1 MKDQNLRTYLND
13 HRAGAEAGL
22 QLAEDCRDHNPT
34 GPLHD
39 FLSALV
45 TEIEEDIEQL
55 EQLHGRL
62 HSAENPL
69 KKTSAWLFSKVSR
82 LKLENALLEY
92 SDLSRLEELEA
103 LMLGVRGKLALW
115 NTLEAVCASDP
126 RFEHVEFD
134 ELQHRA
140 QRQLEGLR
148 KHHLE
153 AARQAFNENENVEA
167 A

>member
-1 MKDQNLRTYLND
+1 MKDRNLRTYLND

-22 QLAEDCRDHNPT
+22 QLAKDSRDHNPT
-34 GPLHD
+34 GPLHE

-45 TEIEEDIEQL
+45 TEIEEDVEQL
-55 EQLHGRL
+55 ERLHGRL

-82 LKLENALLEY
+82 LKLETALLEY
-92 SDLSRLEELEA
+92 SDLTRLEELEA

-115 NTLEAVCASDP
+115 NVLEAACGPDP
-126 RFEHVEFD
+126 RFEHVDFD
-134 ELQHRA
+134 ELQRRA
-140 QRQLEGLR
+140 QRQLEGLK

-153 AARQAFNENENVEA
+153 AARHAFNEDVEA
-167 A
+167 V

>member
-1 MKDQNLRTYLND
+1 MKDQNLSTYLND

-22 QLAEDCRDHNPT
+22 QLAKDCRDHNPT

-39 FLSALV
+39 FLSAMVL
-45 TEIEEDIEQL
+45 EIEEDIEHL
-55 EQLHGRL
+55 EELHGRL
-62 HSAENPL
+62 HSTENPL

-82 LKLENALLEY
+82 LKLENVLLEY

-115 NTLEAVCASDP
+115 NILGAVCASDS
-126 RFEHVEFD
+126 RFEDVDFEA
-134 ELQHRA
+134 LQHRA
-140 QRQLEGLR
+140 QRQLEGLK

-153 AARQAFNENENVEA
+153 AARRAFNENVEA

>member
-22 QLAEDCRDHNPT
+22 QLAKDCRDHNPT

-45 TEIEEDIEQL
+45 TEIEEEIDHL
-55 EQLHGRL
+55 ERLHGRL

-82 LKLENALLEY
+82 LKLETALLEY
-92 SDLSRLEELEA
+92 SDLTRLEELEA
-103 LMLGVRGKLALW
+103 LMLGVQGKLTLW
-115 NTLEAVCASDP
+115 HTLDSVCASDL
-126 RFEHVEFD
+126 RFDDVDFD
-134 ELQHRA
+134 RLQHRA
-140 QRQLEGLR
+140 QRQLEGLK

-153 AARQAFNENENVEA
+153 AARRAFDENVEA